1 MIARLFE
8 NNLNWATARRHADL
22 GSPAPA
28 ASGAPPRLLWIG
40 CADSRIPPH
49 DLVGL
54 GPSELWV
61 HANVGNLAT
70 NADLNLTATL
80 QMAIE
85 TLKVRHIVV
94 CGHYG
99 CAGVAAALGRRPPGV
114 LDHWLQPIRDVCDD
128 HRQALSLIRDVQT
141 RVNHVAELNVRA
153 QVAGLAR
160 NPLVRGAWA
169 RRRSLTLH
177 GWILSARDGLLRD
190 LETTV
195 QSLRD
200 AQRLFTPPP
209 PRRGATP

>member
-8 NNLNWATARRHADL
+8 NNLNWATARTRADL
-22 GSPAPA
+22 GSPSPA
-28 ASGAPPRLLWIG
+28 ASGAPPKLLWIG

-54 GPSELWV
+54 GPEDLWV
-61 HANVGNLAT
+61 HTNVGNLTT
-70 NADLNLTATL
+70 NADLSLTTVL
-80 QMAIE
+80 QIAIE

-99 CAGVAAALGRRPPGV
+99 CTGVGAALGRPPPGV

-128 HRQALSLIRDVQT
+128 HRQTLSLIRDVQT

-160 NPLVRGAWA
+160 SPLVRSAWG

-209 PRRGATP
+209 TRRGATP